1 MPTHEAVISTKGER
15 ERRGSRGM
23 ELPVIIVGL
32 ALITLV
38 AIIVAPSRRVRAE
51 RRLPSDVETR
61 VLLGEKPDEIEAAIA
76 PRGEREESAAE
87 PFPPAAS

>member
-1 MPTHEAVISTKGER
+1 
-15 ERRGSRGM
+15 M
-23 ELPVIIVGL
+23 ELSVIIVGL

-61 VLLGEKPDEIEAAIA
+61 VLLGESPAEIDAATA
-76 PRGEREESAAE
+76 PRVESSPEAI
-87 PFPPAAS
+87 PPKAS

>member
-1 MPTHEAVISTKGER
+1 
-15 ERRGSRGM
+15 M

-38 AIIVAPSRRVRAE
+38 AIIVAPSRSVRAE
-51 RRLPSDVETR
+51 RRLPSDVEAR
-61 VLLGEKPDEIEAAIA
+61 VLLGEKPDEIEAATE
-76 PRGEREESAAE
+76 PHEEREESAAE